1 MIKGA
6 LRSAP
11 SRKVLLTL
19 DEEMNKLLLGARERS
34 GRTKTN
40 EALVRLQDHL
50 QRYPD
55 FYNEEIFRE
64 VIEENESTFKEL

>member
-19 DEEMNKLLLGARERS
+19 DEETNKLLLGPRERS

-64 VIEENESTFKEL
+64 VTEESESTFKEL

>member
-19 DEEMNKLLLGARERS
+19 DEETNKLLLGVRERS

-64 VIEENESTFKEL
+64 VTEESESTFKEL

>member
-1 MIKGA
+1 MRKGS

-19 DEEMNKLLLGARERS
+19 DETTNKQLLNARERS

-40 EALVRLQDHL
+40 EALIRLQDHL
-50 QRYPD
+50 SRYPD

-64 VIEENESTFKEL
+64 VIEETESTFKEI

>member
-1 MIKGA
+1 GS
-6 LRSAP
+6 LRPAP
-11 SRKVLLTL
+11 GRKLSLTL
-19 DEEMNKLLLGARERS
+19 DEATNRQLLNARERS

-50 QRYPD
+50 SRYPD

-64 VIEENESTFKEL
+64 VTEETESTFKEI

>member
-1 MIKGA
+1 VIKGA

-19 DEEMNKLLLGARERS
+19 DEETNKLLLGPRERS

-64 VIEENESTFKEL
+64 VTEESESTFKEL